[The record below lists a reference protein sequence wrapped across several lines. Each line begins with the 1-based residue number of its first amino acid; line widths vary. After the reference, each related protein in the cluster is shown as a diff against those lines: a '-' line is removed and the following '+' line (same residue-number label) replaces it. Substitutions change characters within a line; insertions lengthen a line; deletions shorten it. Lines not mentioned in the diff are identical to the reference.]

1 MVFLGN
7 YFLLEMLVF
16 TVESKADFF
25 HNPWEGMREDSG
37 WRGGAENILLSW
49 CQNLFALARGQRN
62 DIYIVLSW
70 SVLCFTEN
78 LLLQEE

>member
-25 HNPWEGMREDSG
+25 ITPGKGRGRTQVGEEGPRAFRSAGARIFPLWRATREMIS
-37 WRGGAENILLSW
+37 A
-49 CQNLFALARGQRN
+49 LF
-62 DIYIVLSW
+62 
-70 SVLCFTEN
+70 
-78 LLLQEE
+78 